1 MKKLLDLRF
10 VIGVFFCIVG
20 ILLLL
25 YGFFSGNPEQ
35 SVNKW
40 CGSIFIIFSII
51 MFLFSFKINDEENI
65 D

>member
-10 VIGVFFCIVG
+10 VIGVFFCVVG
-20 ILLLL
+20 ILLLV
-25 YGFFSGNPEQ
+25 YGFFSSNPQQ

-51 MFLFSFKINDEENI
+51 MFIFSFKTDDGESY
-65 D
+65 

>member
-25 YGFFSGNPEQ
+25 YGFFSANPEQ
-35 SVNKW
+35 AVNKW

-51 MFLFSFKINDEENI
+51 MFIFSFRTDDGENND
-65 D
+65 